1 MHPLRNSFGNESHL
15 REIVLSRLDMQPE
28 QEKKPK
34 SLGPIAGIVGV
45 LGLLLLKFKGA
56 AFIALKALS
65 LVKLGWLLKGFST
78 MALSLG
84 IYTMMFGWPYA
95 ITIIILLYIHEM
107 GHFIFM
113 HFYGLKP
120 KAPVFVPFV
129 GAYTAMSTIPGD
141 LATHAWVAY
150 AGPLIG
156 GIAAF
161 ASYWLG
167 VTTGNTYLIA
177 AANTGAILN
186 LLQLVP
192 IKPFDGGFIAQ
203 SITRWLF
210 IPGAILL
217 AYLAWTLRSP
227 LLILIAVVAIFVMI
241 SQMRKGGNPEA
252 TRYPA
257 TPIQR
262 VFISIS
268 YIGLA
273 IALTYLFMHS
283 HIRAPYGHP

>member
-1 MHPLRNSFGNESHL
+1 
-15 REIVLSRLDMQPE
+15 
-28 QEKKPK
+28 
-34 SLGPIAGIVGV
+34 
-45 LGLLLLKFKGA
+45 
-56 AFIALKALS
+56 
-65 LVKLGWLLKGFST
+65 

-84 IYTMMFGWPYA
+84 IYTMMFGWKYA
-95 ITIIILLYIHEM
+95 ITIIVLLYIHEM
-107 GHFIFM
+107 GHFIVM

-129 GAYTAMSTIPGD
+129 GAYTAMSTVPGD

-150 AGPLIG
+150 AGPFIG
-156 GIAAF
+156 GLAAF
-161 ASYWLG
+161 ASFLLG
-167 VTTGNTYLIA
+167 VTTGNTWLIA

-203 SITRWLF
+203 SITKWLF

-217 AYLAWTLRSP
+217 GYLALTLRSP
-227 LLILIAVVAIFVMI
+227 LLIIIAVASIFVMF
-241 SQMRKGGNPEA
+241 SQFRKGADPEA
-252 TRYPA
+252 ERYPA

-262 VFISIS
+262 IFISLS

>member
-1 MHPLRNSFGNESHL
+1 
-15 REIVLSRLDMQPE
+15 MQTQHDPPTKE
-28 QEKKPK
+28 AKKP
-34 SLGPIAGIVGV
+34 STFGPIAGVLGV
-45 LGLLLLKFKGA
+45 LGVILLKFKGA
-56 AFIALKALS
+56 ALIALKALS
-65 LVKLGWLLKGFST
+65 LVKLGWLLKGFSS

-84 IYTMMFGWPYA
+84 IYIMMFGWRYA
-95 ITIIILLYIHEM
+95 VTIIILLYIHEM

-129 GAYTAMSTIPGD
+129 GAYTAMTTIPGD

-150 AGPLIG
+150 AGPFIG

-167 VTTGNTYLIA
+167 IATGNTFLIA

-203 SITRWLF
+203 SISRWLF
-210 IPGAILL
+210 IPGALLL

-227 LLILIAVVAIFVMI
+227 LLIIIAVVAIFVMI
-241 SQMRKGGNPEA
+241 SQMRKGEDPEA
-252 TRYPA
+252 ARYPT

-262 VFISIS
+262 IFISVS

-273 IALTYLFMHS
+273 IALAYLFMHS

>member
-1 MHPLRNSFGNESHL
+1 MHP
-15 REIVLSRLDMQPE
+15 QPPTELQEVE
-28 QEKKPK
+28 QKKP
-34 SLGPIAGIVGV
+34 SIVGPAAGV
-45 LGLLLLKFKGA
+45 LGVIGLILLKFKGA
-56 AFIALKALS
+56 AFIAFKALS
-65 LVKLGWLLKGFST
+65 LVKLGWLLKGFSS

-84 IYTMMFGWPYA
+84 IYMMMFGWKYA
-95 ITIIILLYIHEM
+95 VTIIILLFIHEM

-120 KAPVFVPFV
+120 RAPMFVPFV
-129 GAYTAMSTIPGD
+129 GAYTAMTHIPRD

-150 AGPLIG
+150 AGPFIG

-161 ASYWLG
+161 ASYLIG
-167 VTTGNTYLIA
+167 VSTGNTYLVA

-210 IPGAILL
+210 IPGAALL

-241 SQMRKGGNPEA
+241 SQIRKGADPEEA
-252 TRYPA
+252 QYPA

-262 VFISIS
+262 IFITIS

-273 IALTYLFMHS
+273 VALTYLFMHS

>member
-1 MHPLRNSFGNESHL
+1 
-15 REIVLSRLDMQPE
+15 MQTEELPT
-28 QEKKPK
+28 QEKKK
-34 SLGPIAGIVGV
+34 NADIASAAGI
-45 LGLLLLKFKGA
+45 LGILSLILLKFKGA
-56 AFIALKALS
+56 ALIAFKALS
-65 LVKLGWLLKGFST
+65 FVKLGWLLNGFSS

-84 IYTMMFGWPYA
+84 IYIMMFGWKYA
-95 ITIIILLYIHEM
+95 ITIIVLLYIHEM

-141 LATHAWVAY
+141 LATHAWVAF
-150 AGPLIG
+150 AGPFIG

-167 VTTGNTYLIA
+167 VTTGNTYLVA

-203 SITRWLF
+203 SITRWLS
-210 IPGAILL
+210 IPGAVLL
-217 AYLAWTLRSP
+217 GYLAWSLRSP
-227 LLILIAVVAIFVMI
+227 LLIIIAIAAIFVMI
-241 SQMRKGGNPEA
+241 AQFRKAPDPEA
-252 TRYPA
+252 QRYPA

-262 VFISIS
+262 IFISIS
-268 YIGLA
+268 YVGLA
-273 IALTYLFMHS
+273 IALTYLFSHS
-283 HIRAPYGHP
+283 HMRAPYGHP